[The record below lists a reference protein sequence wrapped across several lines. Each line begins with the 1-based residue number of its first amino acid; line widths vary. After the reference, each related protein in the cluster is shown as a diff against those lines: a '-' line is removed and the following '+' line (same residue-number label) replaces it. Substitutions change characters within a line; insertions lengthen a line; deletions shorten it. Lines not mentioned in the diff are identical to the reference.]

1 VKIYLDDLRTPSDN
15 SWFIIRNHH
24 DFIHKISTS
33 FNQIECISFDHDLGE
48 EKTGFDCAKYLI
60 EYCMNN
66 NLTPPQTYVH
76 SANPVGRENIIY
88 LINNYLTFIE
98 EVPNCKWISI
108 EHF

>member
-1 VKIYLDDLRTPSDN
+1 MKIYLDDLRTPSDN

-24 DFIHKISTS
+24 DFIHKISIS

-60 EYCMNN
+60 EYCINN

-76 SANPVGRENIIY
+76 SANPVGRENIVS

>member
-1 VKIYLDDLRTPSDN
+1 MKIYLDDLRTPSDN
-15 SWFIIRNHH
+15 SWFIIRSHH

-33 FNQIECISFDHDLGE
+33 FNQIDCISFDHDLGE

-60 EYCMNN
+60 EYCINN

-76 SANPVGRENIIY
+76 SANPVGRENIVS
-88 LINNYLTFIE
+88 LINNYLTFTE
-98 EVPNCKWISI
+98 EIPNCKWISI

>member
-1 VKIYLDDLRTPSDN
+1 MKIYLDDLRTPLDN
-15 SWFIIRNHH
+15 SWFIIRSHH

-48 EKTGFDCAKYLI
+48 EKTGFDCAKYLV
-60 EYCMNN
+60 EYCINN
-66 NLTPPQTYVH
+66 NVIPPQTYVH
-76 SANPVGRENIIY
+76 SANPVGRENIIL